1 MDRRECL
8 LGGLSKTDR
17 LVEIGPSYN
26 PLASKAEGWS
36 VFTIDHD
43 DRRGLVEKYASDPSV
58 VTSRIEEVD
67 FVWRGGRRAIRHI

>member
-1 MDRRECL
+1 
-8 LGGLSKTDR
+8 
-17 LVEIGPSYN
+17 
-26 PLASKAEGWS
+26 

-67 FVWRGGRRAIRHI
+67 FVWRGGSLSDAVPVEQYGTK